1 MANLKKFLFVALLA
15 TVFVS
20 CKEKTTDKTEASSPV
35 KDSVAE
41 QKTPPPKNQQLT
53 KEQLIATALM
63 AAPEEQRA
71 EAKVYGY
78 DSDGNLITLRD
89 GNNEMICIADDP
101 NKEGFKAVCYH
112 KDLEPFMARGREL
125 SAENLPNDERRE
137 IREKETEEGKLKMP
151 ENPTTLHVL
160 EGKDAWYNTET
171 NQLENAKYRYV
182 VYVPF
187 ATQATTGLSLKP
199 NGPGHPWLMFP
210 GKADAHIMIS
220 PPAEE

>member
-1 MANLKKFLFVALLA
+1 MYLKNLLYVVLLA
-15 TVFVS
+15 IVFVS
-20 CKEKTTDKTEASSPV
+20 CKEKSTEKEMVVEAKDSVVVDKTER
-35 KDSVAE
+35 
-41 QKTPPPKNQQLT
+41 PKNQVLT

-71 EAKVYGY
+71 AAKVYGY
-78 DSDGNLITLRD
+78 GEDGQLITLRE
-89 GNNEMICIADDP
+89 GSNEMICIADNP
-101 NKEGFKAVCYH
+101 EKEGFKVVCYH

-125 SAENLPNDERRE
+125 SAEDKSNKERRE
-137 IREKETEEGKLKMP
+137 IRELETVQGKLKMP

-160 EGKDAWYNTET
+160 EGKDAWYNTAT
-171 NQLENAKYRYV
+171 DQLENAKYRYV

-187 ATQATTGLSLKP
+187 ATQATTGLPLKP
-199 NGPGHPWLMFP
+199 NNPGHPWLMFP